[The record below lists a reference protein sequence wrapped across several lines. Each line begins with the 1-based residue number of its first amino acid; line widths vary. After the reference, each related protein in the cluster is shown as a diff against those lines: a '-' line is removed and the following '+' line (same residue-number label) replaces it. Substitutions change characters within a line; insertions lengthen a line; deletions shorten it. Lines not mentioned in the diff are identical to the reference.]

1 VRNDAG
7 GAKPKLEP
15 ETGISNWIGF
25 RILKFDLGLEFQI
38 SISFSGLK
46 TFSSYA
52 IISPEGGEAHDR

>member
-1 VRNDAG
+1 MRNDAG
-7 GAKPKLEP
+7 GANPKPEP

-25 RILKFDLGLEFQI
+25 RILKFDSGLEFQI

-52 IISPEGGEAHDR
+52 IILT